1 MYDSYRGITKILWG
15 FLFVLI
21 DINIDYVDI
30 IPDFVGY
37 AMIAYGLM
45 QLDFERERS
54 WAVGIAIISF
64 PAFFI
69 PKANGADPMS
79 YDGDYFLNSLYYTG
93 LGVLHLI
100 LMYLIISRLIK
111 AAESKG
117 QFEISQKARTRLTL
131 YVGLSIFALVGFP
144 LGEILGFLLIIA
156 VIFLII
162 MEIVMLVLIAQFRKV
177 L

>member
-1 MYDSYRGITKILWG
+1 M
-15 FLFVLI
+15 
-21 DINIDYVDI
+21 
-30 IPDFVGY
+30 
-37 AMIAYGLM
+37 
-45 QLDFERERS
+45 
-54 WAVGIAIISF
+54 
-64 PAFFI
+64 
-69 PKANGADPMS
+69 
-79 YDGDYFLNSLYYTG
+79 
-93 LGVLHLI
+93 LHLI